1 MITADFLS
9 NAANVTLFL
18 ILVRLVQT
26 HFAIDANS
34 TLGSALAF
42 IFH

>member
-1 MITADFLS
+1 MYFADFAS
-9 NAANVTLFL
+9 VAANVLLMFL
-18 ILVRLVQT
+18 ALRLVQT
-26 HFAIDANS
+26 HVAKDS

>member
-1 MITADFLS
+1 VFTADFLS
-9 NAANVTLFL
+9 VAANVLLLFL
-18 ILVRLVQT
+18 ALRLIQT
-26 HFAIDANS
+26 HVASDS